1 MNYPSLLLLNAIALG
16 FRHGLDLDHIA
27 AIMDI
32 TSAGNNDNSLKIKPL
47 VFASMYALGHAFI
60 VASLGLGA
68 LYFTL
73 ILPQWIDPIM
83 ERVVGF
89 SLIALGLIILFSL
102 IQNLRNKETF
112 KLQSRWM
119 LILEF
124 WGKIHNWLYF
134 KLFKIKSEKPANI
147 TKYGLQVSFFIG
159 ILHGLGAETGS
170 QILLITSMGG
180 IKENNLAIIM
190 LVAFVTG
197 LLVSNTLIAI
207 ISKTA
212 FASSKKLNYIYV
224 ILGILT
230 FCFNIV
236 IGLHF
241 ILGKASNLP
250 GLT

>member
-1 MNYPSLLLLNAIALG
+1 MNYPILLLSNALILG

-27 AIMDI
+27 AITDI
-32 TSAGNNDNSLKIKPL
+32 TSTTNNNSANFKPL
-47 VFASMYALGHAFI
+47 LFASMYALGHAFI

-89 SLIALGLIILFSL
+89 TLIALGLIVLLSM
-102 IQNLRNKETF
+102 IQNFKHKGTF

-119 LILEF
+119 IILKYWE
-124 WGKIHNWLYF
+124 KIHNWLYF
-134 KLFKIKSEKPANI
+134 KLFNIKAKKPANI
-147 TKYGLQVSFFIG
+147 IKYGLQASFFIG

-170 QILLITSMGG
+170 QILIITSIGG

-190 LVAFVTG
+190 LFAFVTG
-197 LLVSNTLIAI
+197 LLISNTLIAI

-212 FASSKKLNYIYV
+212 FINSKKLNYIYIV
-224 ILGILT
+224 LGILT
-230 FCFNIV
+230 FSFNII

-250 GLT
+250 SLT